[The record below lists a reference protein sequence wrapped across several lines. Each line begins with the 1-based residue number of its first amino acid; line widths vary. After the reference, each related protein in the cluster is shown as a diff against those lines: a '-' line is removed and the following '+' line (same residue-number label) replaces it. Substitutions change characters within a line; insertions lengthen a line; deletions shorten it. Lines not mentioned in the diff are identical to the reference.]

1 MVEAR
6 CGCRI
11 SDTCSLVRSSY
22 GWDER
27 GEMMAKGTKGEVL
40 GVMYVYDAAEV
51 AWKHLPVKSDAP
63 MHNVE

>member
-1 MVEAR
+1 M
-6 CGCRI
+6 
-11 SDTCSLVRSSY
+11 RSSY

-27 GEMMAKGTKGEVL
+27 GEDGKGHKGEVL

-63 MHNVE
+63 MHNVD